1 MNDMNEAI
9 IEIKNK
15 YDIKLILVTLGEN
28 GSMYWYKNCIGYR
41 SGFKSEVIDT
51 TGAGDTFHGAL
62 LSKIM
67 EIDID
72 NIDVEYLDYAL
83 DFANAAASIVVK
95 RKGAL
100 KSMPTKE
107 EINTILEDRLS

>member
-1 MNDMNEAI
+1 MNFSYVNTIEDYVEAVKI
-9 IEIKNK
+9 
-15 YDIKLILVTLGEN
+15 T
-28 GSMYWYKNCIGYR
+28 R
-41 SGFKSEVIDT
+41 SINPVSYT
-51 TGAGDTFHGAL
+51 HL
-62 LSKIM
+62 KIM

>member
-1 MNDMNEAI
+1 MLKSNSIHIYN
-9 IEIKNK
+9 
-15 YDIKLILVTLGEN
+15 
-28 GSMYWYKNCIGYR
+28 
-41 SGFKSEVIDT
+41 FKST
-51 TGAGDTFHGAL
+51 
-62 LSKIM
+62 
-67 EIDID
+67 
-72 NIDVEYLDYAL
+72 YLQLAL

>member
-1 MNDMNEAI
+1 
-9 IEIKNK
+9 
-15 YDIKLILVTLGEN
+15 
-28 GSMYWYKNCIGYR
+28 
-41 SGFKSEVIDT
+41 
-51 TGAGDTFHGAL
+51 
-62 LSKIM
+62 M

-100 KSMPTKE
+100 NSMPTKE